1 MTPEIQRM
9 LDVCR
14 MLHDTGKVSGS
25 GGNVSIRCEDG
36 ILITPTGVSLG
47 DVTEDNLVRVRW
59 DGSFD
64 GVIRP
69 SKEWRM
75 HLICYEKRPDVTAL
89 VHVHSLYAVALSCL
103 LRPGDKIPAYFP
115 GYVMRVNDLPM
126 IPYLK
131 PGCPELAES
140 VGEII
145 AQRNSVLLCNHGVV
159 TVGKDMSQ
167 ALNIME
173 EIEEN
178 AQLYFILNGRG
189 HALSE
194 EAIRELTNG

>member
-1 MTPEIQRM
+1 MESIKRF
-9 LDVCR
+9 LDVCH

-25 GGNVSIRCEDG
+25 GGNISIRWEDG
-36 ILITPTGVSLG
+36 ILITPTSVSLG
-47 DVTEDNLVRVRW
+47 DVTEDNLVRVRF

-64 GVIRP
+64 GDIRP

-75 HLICYEKRPDVTAL
+75 HLICYENRPDITAL

-103 LRPGDKIPAYFP
+103 LRPGDKIPIYFP
-115 GYVMRVNDLPM
+115 GYAMRVNDLPM

-131 PGCPELAES
+131 PGHPELARQ
-140 VGEII
+140 VGEVI
-145 AQRNSVLLCNHGVV
+145 ARRNSVLLCNHGVV
-159 TVGKDMSQ
+159 TVGKDLSQ

-178 AQLYFILNGRG
+178 AQLHFILNGRG
-189 HALSE
+189 HTLTLEAVE
-194 EAIRELTNG
+194 EIVHG

>member
-1 MTPEIQRM
+1 METIKRM
-9 LDVCR
+9 IEVCR

-47 DVTEDNLVRVRW
+47 EVTEENLVLLRR
-59 DGSFD
+59 DGGFE
-64 GVIRP
+64 GTYRP
-69 SKEWRM
+69 SKEARM
-75 HLICYEKRPDVTAL
+75 HLGCYERRPDVQAL

-103 LRPGDKIPAYFP
+103 LRPGDRIPAFFP

-131 PGCPELAES
+131 PGSPELARQ
-140 VGEII
+140 VGDVI
-145 AQRNSVLLCNHGVV
+145 AARNSVLLCNHGVV
-159 TVGKDMSQ
+159 TVGKDLSQ

-189 HALSE
+189 HALSDE
-194 EAIRELTNG
+194 EIREITNG

>member
-1 MTPEIQRM
+1 MESIQRM
-9 LDVCR
+9 IDVCH

-25 GGNVSIRCEDG
+25 GGNVSIRGEDG
-36 ILITPTGVSLG
+36 IWITPTGVSLG
-47 DVTEDNLVRVRW
+47 DVTEDNLVLLHW
-59 DGSFD
+59 DESFEGD
-64 GVIRP
+64 IRP
-69 SKEWRM
+69 SKEFRM
-75 HLICYEKRPDVTAL
+75 HLGCYQRRPDVQAL

-103 LRPGDKIPAYFP
+103 LRPGDRIPAFFP

-131 PGCPELAES
+131 PGCPELARQ
-140 VGEII
+140 VGDII
-145 AQRNSVLLCNHGVV
+145 ETRNSVLLCNHGVV

-194 EAIRELTNG
+194 EAIREITNG